1 MEYYTVQEVSK
12 SFNVSD
18 RAIIHRCVKAKL
30 KKKNGYYTISEK
42 LVSEWSESRN
52 KRNRNAESFFK
63 TTIKSSGSNRS
74 KDKLPNLLPNEVQV
88 KNLSQHQNTA
98 LQNKVES
105 LEFELSNYRKVLEAH
120 SRIFKTINDK
130 LEGVSVT
137 TQQEMNRTRTED
149 TFFKTTVKAPKPLSN
164 IDKPSQDEW
173 NEAKQIALN
182 KKLEKQF
189 GHGVKHISTTKELP
203 NENSMNDVG
212 FGTRLHH
219 LNKLEDRYPL
229 GPKIPSGEVEAEVT
243 TTRRNEDGSIKTTTE
258 TSTE

>member
-18 RAIIHRCVKAKL
+18 RAIIHRCLKAKL

-105 LEFELSNYRKVLEAH
+105 LEIELSNYRKVLEAH

-149 TFFKTTVKAPKPLSN
+149 ALYKTTVKSLKPE
-164 IDKPSQDEW
+164 PAT
-173 NEAKQIALN
+173 NEALQN
-182 KKLEKQF
+182 KLEKQF
-189 GHGVKHISTTKELP
+189 GYGVKHISVTKELP
-203 NENSMNDVG
+203 NENSMSDVG

-219 LNKLEDRYPL
+219 LNKLEDSYPL
-229 GPKIPSGEVEAEVT
+229 GAKIPSGEVEAEVT

>member
-18 RAIIHRCVKAKL
+18 RAIIHRCVKAKI
-30 KKKNGYYTISEK
+30 KKKNGSYNISAK
-42 LVSEWSESRN
+42 LVSEWSESRT
-52 KRNRNAESFFK
+52 KRNRNAEPFFK
-63 TTIKSSGSNRS
+63 TTIKPNRS
-74 KDKLPNLLPNEVQV
+74 KTEVPNLLPNDVQV

-98 LQNKVES
+98 LLNKVES
-105 LEFELSNYRKVLEAH
+105 LETELSNYKKVLEVH

-130 LEGVSVT
+130 LEGVSIT
-137 TQQEMNRTRTED
+137 TKEQINRSRTPE
-149 TFFKTTVKAPKPLSN
+149 TFFKTTEKSPKPEFVDAEYS
-164 IDKPSQDEW
+164 
-173 NEAKQIALN
+173 EAKQVALN